1 MGNLS
6 NQYISQS
13 FQSLLHL
20 GSDTTASATL
30 TEIQDALGNG
40 VGVFV
45 NTAGNLKVNNHISA
59 SQVSASILNG
69 LGNPFDFSSSLST
82 QLQELENV
90 TSSLI
95 NQTGSYA
102 TTGSNSFI
110 GNQNITG
117 DVEIIGTLNATRINT
132 LIESSSIIFSSGSN
146 ILGDSTSDIQT
157 LNGLVRVSGSS
168 QITGSMGISA
178 NLSIRG
184 EVSASYISS
193 SRIQGLGGT
202 TVSDFSQS
210 VHQQFNDVLTYE
222 NNNDTKWNDL
232 QPVTSSLLISVNDNL
247 NPFTASILG
256 TNAFTA
262 SQLITNANLS
272 SYTASVVSL
281 NNKTGSLATTGSNTF
296 IGTETITGS
305 ITITGSAYGNVAD
318 LTISSNTASID
329 MRRSNFFTLTL
340 ASSATTRLEATNI
353 RPGET
358 VNLLITQPATS
369 GSLVLGSMFKTNY
382 NYPYQVTAS
391 GSAQDL
397 LSLVSFN
404 DSTIYLLG
412 VNRLQ

>member
-40 VGVFV
+40 IGVFV
-45 NTAGNLKVNNHISA
+45 NNAGNLRVTNHISA

-69 LGNPFDFSSSLST
+69 LGSPFAFSSSVST
-82 QLQELENV
+82 QLQALENV

-95 NQTGSYA
+95 NKTGSYA
-102 TTGSNSFI
+102 TTGSNTFI

-146 ILGDSTSDIQT
+146 ILGDSSSDIQT

-168 QITGSMGISA
+168 QITGSMSVSGSSISFK
-178 NLSIRG
+178 G

-193 SRIQGLGGT
+193 SRIQGLGNT
-202 TVSDFSQS
+202 TVSDFSAS
-210 VHQQFNDVLTYE
+210 VAQQFNNGITYE

-232 QPVTSSLLISVNDNL
+232 QPVTSSLLISVNANL

-262 SQLITNANLS
+262 SINQYTSSNNTKWNTLGNLS
-272 SYTASVVSL
+272 GSFLITASVSASTITFTKQDTSTFNIAVTAGFPFTGSAQI
-281 NNKTGSLATTGSNTF
+281 TGSLGV
-296 IGTETITGS
+296 TGS
-305 ITITGSAYGNVAD
+305 ISLMSGS
-318 LTISSNTASID
+318 
-329 MRRSNFFTLTL
+329 FT
-340 ASSATTRLEATNI
+340 
-353 RPGET
+353 
-358 VNLLITQPATS
+358 
-369 GSLVLGSMFKTNY
+369 GSLVNNITDTYTS
-382 NYPYQVTAS
+382 TARVNS
-391 GSAQDL
+391 IVSLTSAEYSALTPKDANTL
-397 LSLVSFN
+397 YIV
-404 DSTIYLLG
+404 I
-412 VNRLQ
+412 

>member
-40 VGVFV
+40 IGVFV
-45 NTAGNLKVNNHISA
+45 NNAGNLRVTNHISA

-69 LGNPFDFSSSLST
+69 LGSPFAFSSSVST
-82 QLQELENV
+82 QLQALENV

-95 NQTGSYA
+95 NKTGSYA
-102 TTGSNSFI
+102 TTGSNTFI

-132 LIESSSIIFSSGSN
+132 TIESASVIFSSGSN
-146 ILGDSTSDIQT
+146 ILGDSSSDIQT

-168 QITGSMGISA
+168 QITGSMSVSGSSISFK
-178 NLSIRG
+178 G

-193 SRIQGLGGT
+193 SRIQGLGNT
-202 TVSDFSQS
+202 TVSDFSAS
-210 VHQQFNDVLTYE
+210 VAQQFNDGITYE

-232 QPVTSSLLISVNDNL
+232 QPITSSLLASVNQNL
-247 NPFTASILG
+247 NPFTAS
-256 TNAFTA
+256 
-262 SQLITNANLS
+262 QLVINSGYN
-272 SYTASVVSL
+272 SYTAS
-281 NNKTGSLATTGSNTF
+281 NNTKWSTLGSLSSSFATTGSNVFT
-296 IGTETITGS
+296 GSQTITGS

-358 VNLLITQPATS
+358 VSVLITQPATS
-369 GSLVLGSMFKTNY
+369 GSLVLGSMFKTAG
-382 NYPYQVTAS
+382 NYPYQVTTS

-404 DSTIYLLG
+404 DSVIYLLG